1 MGLHHGAYS
10 VCRAAWQKLLASQLL
25 VWLPAAI
32 DAPAHGERR
41 LHERGVRI
49 AHVATGEDGKVIM
62 TSRLPAVRRLRDEN
76 KWGARKISAE
86 LGISKDQAT
95 RLLNKLKLEDAQ
107 AGKQAGRQLSNL
119 ANGQLSK
126 FDIARQAL
134 AEAKSLS
141 EVMDIADKSIAL
153 KEYYR
158 RADDRT
164 MEINSAELHILAE
177 RKAGELLLAMEA
189 AGEFSEGRPPKN
201 GSDGEPFRPRHTIES
216 LGIDKKF
223 SARSQK
229 LASISERAMALR
241 LATWREAAERG
252 AARVT
257 VNLLRDGDKRERRAA
272 RESHL
277 GERQAAANLKL
288 PDKRYG
294 VILADPEWRFEP
306 WSRETGLDRSPD
318 NHYPTSVTEVIAA
331 RPVADIAAKD
341 CALFLWAT
349 VPMLPH
355 ALAVMAAWG
364 FDYRSHVVWKKD
376 RMGTG
381 YWFRNFHELL
391 LLGIKG
397 SVPAP
402 APGDQWGSML
412 EAAVSEHSEKPNC
425 FHAMIE
431 AHFPHLPKIELNARR
446 ARPNW
451 DSWGLDAPNAE
462 AAE

>member
-1 MGLHHGAYS
+1 
-10 VCRAAWQKLLASQLL
+10 
-25 VWLPAAI
+25 
-32 DAPAHGERR
+32 
-41 LHERGVRI
+41 
-49 AHVATGEDGKVIM
+49 M
-62 TSRLPAVRRLRDEN
+62 TDHLPAVRRLISEGHGDRHIA
-76 KWGARKISAE
+76 GA
-86 LGISKDQAT
+86 LGVT
-95 RLLNKLKLEDAQ
+95 RHVARGLMNKLRVEDA
-107 AGKQAGRQLSNL
+107 RQQTIPVAMGVQS
-119 ANGQLSK
+119 LSK
-126 FDIARQAL
+126 FDIARRAL
-134 AEAKSLS
+134 AEAKDLS
-141 EVMDIADKSIAL
+141 EVMEIADKSIAL

-189 AGEFSEGRPPKN
+189 AGEFREGRPKN

-223 SARSQK
+223 STRAQK
-229 LASISERAMALR
+229 LASISERAMVAR

-257 VNLLRDGDKRERRAA
+257 VNLLRDGDKKERRAA

-277 GERQAAANLKL
+277 GMMQACANLKL

-306 WSRETGLDRSPD
+306 WSRSTGLDRAAD

-331 RPVADIAAKD
+331 RPVQDIAAKD

-355 ALAVMAAWG
+355 ALAVMEAWG
-364 FDYRSHVVWKKD
+364 FEYRSHIVWEKTRPDGDNAPKPAL
-376 RMGTG
+376 GTG
-381 YWFRNFHELL
+381 YWFRNIHELL
-391 LLGIKG
+391 LLGVKG
-397 SVPAP
+397 HVPAP
-402 APGDQWGSML
+402 APGDQFYSIIEGF
-412 EAAVSEHSEKPNC
+412 VGPHSVKPERSYLL
-425 FHAMIE
+425 IE
-431 AHFPHLPKIELNARR
+431 AYFPNLPKIELNARR

-451 DSWGLDAPNAE
+451 DSWGLDAPPHDPETGEVTE